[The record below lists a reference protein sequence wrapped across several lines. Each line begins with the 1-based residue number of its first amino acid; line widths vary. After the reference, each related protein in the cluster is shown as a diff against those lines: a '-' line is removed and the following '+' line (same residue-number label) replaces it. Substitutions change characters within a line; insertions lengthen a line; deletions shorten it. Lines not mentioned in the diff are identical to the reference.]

1 MAMQGEKASALPER
15 GLDIDAKRAM
25 RGGVL
30 SLFVDSYD
38 IYVPA
43 FVLPAAIGY
52 FEPESMSPAV
62 SATLVT
68 IIFTVTLLARPI
80 GGPIFGNLSDK
91 IGRRKVTLI
100 AATGFT
106 TVTLLIA
113 LIPGYDTMG
122 YWSIGLLIF
131 LRFVGGILLG
141 GGYAG
146 PVPLALERSPR
157 RLRGVI
163 GGMIASGAAIAVIV
177 INLIQTIGLHSMAD
191 EAFLQWGWRLPF
203 FFGVVLGIFYIIYYL
218 RLEKDVPPPVSER
231 GGSRKQPLFEL
242 FSRKNIKSF
251 LQVFLLMS
259 GMWFAAQ
266 VVLSFMP
273 GLLIDVL
280 HQPAA
285 GVGTFEIVINVFGVA
300 GMIGLGVLSQRI
312 GRRRVMMIM
321 AALVTVVTPTAFGL
335 MVLLASNGAS
345 FAAVATLAAVAFLLP
360 NIPLGCIIV
369 YLNERFGTGMRSSGY
384 STAYTVGLILPGLYS
399 YWIAGLS
406 GVMPFEYAGIVLIV
420 VGGLLFLCGAYLA
433 PETRHR
439 VLIEDEQV
447 PDAGGQVREVAQ

>member
-1 MAMQGEKASALPER
+1 MTSTATTGEVDTE
-15 GLDIDAKRAM
+15 AKRAM
-25 RGGVL
+25 RGGTL

-38 IYVPA
+38 IYLPA

-52 FEPESMSPAV
+52 FEPESMSPTL

-106 TVTLLIA
+106 VVTLLIA
-113 LIPGYDTMG
+113 ILPGFDTLG

-131 LRFVGGILLG
+131 FRFIGGILLG

-146 PVPLALERSPR
+146 PVPLALERSPM
-157 RLRGVI
+157 RLRGLI
-163 GGMIASGAAIAVIV
+163 GGLIASGAAFAVIV
-177 INLIQTIGLHSMAD
+177 INLIQTIGLDSMPAQ
-191 EAFLQWGWRLPF
+191 AFLHWGWRLPF
-203 FFGVVLGIFYIIYYL
+203 FFGVVLGIFYIAYYL
-218 RLEKDVPPPVSER
+218 RMQKDPPAPATTDGPR
-231 GGSRKQPLFEL
+231 TGQKQPLFEL
-242 FSRKNIKSF
+242 FTRANIKSF
-251 LQVFLLMS
+251 LQVFLMMC

-266 VVLSFMP
+266 IVLSFLP
-273 GLLIDVL
+273 GLLITVL

-285 GVGTFEIVINVFGVA
+285 GVGTFEIVINVFGIA
-300 GMIGLGVLSQRI
+300 GMIGYGMLSQRI
-312 GRRRVMMIM
+312 GRRSMLIVS
-321 AALVTVVTPTAFGL
+321 AVLVTVVTPVAFGL
-335 MVLLASNGAS
+335 MVLAASNGAG
-345 FAAVATLAAVAFLLP
+345 FTLVATLAAVAFLPP
-360 NIPLGCIIV
+360 NIPLGCVIV
-369 YLNERFGTGMRSSGY
+369 YLNERFGSGVRSSGY

-406 GVMPFEYAGIVLIV
+406 GVMPYEYAGIVLIV
-420 VGGLLFLCGAYLA
+420 LGGLLFLLGAYLA

-439 VLIEDEQV
+439 VLSDRSAPHATEETRDVPAAEDS
-447 PDAGGQVREVAQ
+447 A